1 MDIIALIMAG
11 GKGTRFGGDTEKP
24 MAIFDGKPIIRRVIE
39 AAKESNRITEV
50 YVAVTAYT
58 PKTAQEA
65 TKESVKLIETDGQG
79 YHIDVQQ
86 AIQDANLKCPVL
98 VVSADLPLLSGMFL
112 DEIISKYEESGKAAL
127 TVMIPEDALVK
138 YGLSAVSPYEHEGRM
153 YAVSGINIIDGRRIF
168 EEQEQEVVAS
178 RRPEAVFTVNSIKD
192 LEAAKNYL
200 LCTTRE

>member
-24 MAIFDGKPIIRRVIE
+24 MAIFNGKPIIRRVIE

-86 AIQDANLKCPVL
+86 AIQNANLKCPVL